1 MLAPKTRKTAR
12 LLTTSTVLI
21 RDGVILPE
29 TLGLDFDTYGYNWRV
44 VTTRPELLDA
54 KITAAGWNFFFTVGK
69 LEASALGSLTPPTLG
84 RALRRILRQVHEL
97 HFNAVQITAIHSR
110 HWFGIPSIRIAA
122 HARHIQKG
130 EQLATDQQRKTAQD
144 QSTWAVG

>member
-1 MLAPKTRKTAR
+1 MLAPEIRKTAR
-12 LLTTSTVLI
+12 FLTISTVLV

-29 TLGLDFDTYGYNWRV
+29 SLGRDLETYAYCWRV
-44 VTTRPELLDA
+44 VTATPAVLDA

-69 LEASALGSLTPPTLG
+69 LEAGAFGRLTPTSLG
-84 RALRRILRQVHEL
+84 RALRRILRQVQVV
-97 HFNAVQITAIHSR
+97 HFNAVQITGIESR
-110 HWFGIPSIRIAA
+110 HWFGIPSIKISA